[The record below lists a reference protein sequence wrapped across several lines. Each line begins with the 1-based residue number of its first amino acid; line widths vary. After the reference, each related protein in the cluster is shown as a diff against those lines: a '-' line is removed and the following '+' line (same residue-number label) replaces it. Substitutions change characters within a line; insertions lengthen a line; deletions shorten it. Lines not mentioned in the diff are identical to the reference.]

1 MKYIRVETLNTL
13 TEETLGGYICAAH
26 TILSL
31 KLGVP
36 PTTSDEELARNI
48 NDLDDPEVQDVFST
62 IMVLSDIPQPE
73 IYIQD
78 KQSKICLYQQSEF
91 DECYEELVDISM
103 MLSDVTDGEMILIY
117 KEFDLAEDEIL
128 YGDGYQAVISKETY
142 EKCKDSIGYDVL
154 LSLPIDEDFM

>member
-1 MKYIRVETLNTL
+1 MKYIRVETMNTR

-26 TILSL
+26 SILSV

-36 PTTSDEELARNI
+36 PTTSDEELARII
-48 NDLDDPEVQDVFST
+48 NESDDPEVEDVFST

-78 KQSKICLYQQSEF
+78 KQNKICLYQQSEF

-117 KEFDLAEDEIL
+117 KGFDLAEEEIL
-128 YGDGYQAVISKETY
+128 YDDGYQVVISRETY
-142 EKCKDSIGYDVL
+142 EKYKDSLGYDIL

>member
-1 MKYIRVETLNTL
+1 MKYIRVETMNTH

-26 TILSL
+26 SILSV

-36 PTTSDEELARNI
+36 PTISDEELARII
-48 NDLDDPEVQDVFST
+48 NESDDPEVEDVFST

-78 KQSKICLYQQSEF
+78 KQNKICLYQQSEF

-117 KEFDLAEDEIL
+117 KEFDLAEEEIL
-128 YGDGYQAVISKETY
+128 YDDGYQVVISRETY
-142 EKCKDSIGYDVL
+142 EKYKDSLWYDVL